1 MPLKRYR
8 THECVLPSTK
18 VLDELGEAIRTSTMT
33 PADWAVFRELRQQW
47 RSSLDS
53 LKSELDQ
60 MNNLQHL
67 TISGRL
73 KNTLTIREKLL
84 RSTLRLSNI
93 RDIIGCRVVVPNN
106 IAVQDAVVRG
116 IAKSIQSDRYKI
128 IDRRVN
134 SNNGYRAVHLELRR
148 DGMIC
153 EIQVRTH
160 LQDLWATTSEAFGEK
175 VGRGF
180 RYGVQIQLEG
190 FSTRSRK
197 LILQITAGLSEASK
211 QIGTDEDK
219 YQDEI
224 AEIEQS
230 LAIINSYIYEI
241 TEGVS

>member
-1 MPLKRYR
+1 
-8 THECVLPSTK
+8 VLPSTK
-18 VLDELGEAIRTSTMT
+18 VLDDLGEAIRTNTMT
-33 PADWAVFRELRQQW
+33 PTDWALFRELRQQW

-60 MNNLQHL
+60 MNDLQYF
-67 TISGRL
+67 TITGRL
-73 KNTLTIREKLL
+73 KNTSTIREKLS

-106 IAVQDAVVRG
+106 IEVQDAVVRD
-116 IAKSIQSDRYKI
+116 IAMLIQSDSHKI

-148 DGMIC
+148 DEMIC
-153 EIQVRTH
+153 EIQVRTQ

-180 RYGVQIQLEG
+180 RYGDQIKLAD
-190 FSTRSRK
+190 FSPHSRK
-197 LILQITAGLSEASK
+197 LISQITAGLSEASK
-211 QIGTDEDK
+211 QIGFNRDLLN
-219 YQDEI
+219 DEI

-230 LAIINSYIYEI
+230 LAIINSSIYEI
-241 TEGVS
+241 TRGVS

>member
-33 PADWAVFRELRQQW
+33 PTDWAVFRELRQQW

-60 MNNLQHL
+60 MNNLQYL
-67 TISGRL
+67 IISGRL

-93 RDIIGCRVVVPNN
+93 RDIIGCRVVVPDN
-106 IAVQDAVVRG
+106 IAVQDAVVRD

-148 DGMIC
+148 DEMIC
-153 EIQVRTH
+153 EIQVRTQ

-180 RYGVQIQLEG
+180 RYGMQIQLADY
-190 FSTRSRK
+190 SPYSRK
-197 LILQITAGLSEASK
+197 LVSQITAGLSEASK
-211 QIGTDEDK
+211 LIGTNRDLHS
-219 YQDEI
+219 DEI

-230 LAIINSYIYEI
+230 LAIINSCINEI
-241 TEGVS
+241 TKGVS